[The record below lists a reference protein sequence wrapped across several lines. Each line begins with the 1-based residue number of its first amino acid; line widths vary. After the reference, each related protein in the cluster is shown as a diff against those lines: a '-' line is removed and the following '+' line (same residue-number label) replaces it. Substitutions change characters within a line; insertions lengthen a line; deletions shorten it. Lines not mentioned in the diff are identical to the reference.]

1 MKKMVSQS
9 EPVKKK
15 KIASKTE
22 PEQNGNGKPVRTLI
36 Q

>member
-15 KIASKTE
+15 NASKTE

>member
-9 EPVKKK
+9 EPVKK
-15 KIASKTE
+15 IARKTE
-22 PEQNGNGKPVRTLI
+22 PEQNGNGKPVRTLM